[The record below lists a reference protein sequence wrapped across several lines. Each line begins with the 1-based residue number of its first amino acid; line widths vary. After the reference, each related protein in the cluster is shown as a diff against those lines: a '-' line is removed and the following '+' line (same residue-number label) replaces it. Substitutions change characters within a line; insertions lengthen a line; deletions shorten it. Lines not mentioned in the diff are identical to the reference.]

1 MPSPTPDLASGV
13 KRERNGARSYN
24 EGHTRPPGREGEPEG
39 RKEQKA
45 TARSWIVL
53 YYLSTPGW
61 KASFHDH
68 SRWRIIDE
76 EEEDIIG
83 TEEVCADATAGAIT
97 VSLEQQH
104 NSVI

>member
-1 MPSPTPDLASGV
+1 MRSPKGV
-13 KRERNGARSYN
+13 RSV
-24 EGHTRPPGREGEPEG
+24 
-39 RKEQKA
+39 A
-45 TARSWIVL
+45 TARVDGLVL
-53 YYLSTPGW
+53 PITPGW

-83 TEEVCADATAGAIT
+83 TEGEVCADATAGAIT